1 MTKHAAIKG
10 IRSFLPA
17 GTLTNEKLAEEF
29 GQWHADQI
37 FDKTGVSVRHV
48 SGPDECASDL
58 GVAAAR
64 KLFNEG
70 LCSPEQIDFLILVT
84 QMPDYFMPTSACL
97 VQDRLGLPTSCG
109 AIDINLGCSGF
120 IYGLAMAKSV
130 VESGV
135 AQNVLL
141 ITSDTY
147 TKWINSQDRSTR
159 TLFGDGAAAT
169 FVTAVESDSQL
180 IGPFVLGTDG
190 KGLKDI
196 VVPAGGFRC
205 PPTAETK
212 IEKKDET
219 GSVRSAENL
228 YMNGGEVLSFTL
240 KVVPPLF
247 AELLNKSGATMDEV
261 DLVIPHQANKFML
274 ERLRGKLKI
283 PAEKFWIDMK
293 ESGNTVSATIPIAI
307 ETALNQGRLAPGKR
321 ALLAGFGVGYSWGAT
336 MIKIV

>member
-1 MTKHAAIKG
+1 
-10 IRSFLPA
+10 
-17 GTLTNEKLAEEF
+17 
-29 GQWHADQI
+29 
-37 FDKTGVSVRHV
+37 
-48 SGPDECASDL
+48 
-58 GVAAAR
+58 
-64 KLFNEG
+64 
-70 LCSPEQIDFLILVT
+70 
-84 QMPDYFMPTSACL
+84 
-97 VQDRLGLPTSCG
+97 
-109 AIDINLGCSGF
+109 
-120 IYGLAMAKSV
+120 MAKSV

>member
-1 MTKHAAIKG
+1 
-10 IRSFLPA
+10 
-17 GTLTNEKLAEEF
+17 
-29 GQWHADQI
+29 
-37 FDKTGVSVRHV
+37 V

-64 KLFNEG
+64 KLFDEG
-70 LCSPEQIDFLILVT
+70 LCSPDQIDFLILVT

-135 AQNVLL
+135 ARNVLL

-147 TKWINSQDRSTR
+147 TKWINPQDRSTR

-169 FVTAVESDSQL
+169 FVTAVESDAEL

-190 KGLKDI
+190 KGVKDI

-212 IEKKDET
+212 VEKKDET

-228 YMNGGEVLSFTL
+228 YMNGGEVLGFTL
-240 KVVPPLF
+240 KVVPPL
-247 AELLNKSGATMDEV
+247 LPSCNKSGVTMDEV
-261 DLVIPHQANKFML
+261 DGYPRRRTNPAWNACAANCKYP
-274 ERLRGKLKI
+274 RGEIL
-283 PAEKFWIDMK
+283 IDMK
-293 ESGNTVSATIPIAI
+293 ESGNTVSATIPIAL
-307 ETALNQGRLAPGKR
+307 ETALNQGRLAPAKR
-321 ALLAGFGVGYSWGAT
+321 ATRRLRRRIILAP